1 MNPLSAI
8 YAAGVRTRN
17 GLYDRGVLKAHRLSA
32 PVVSVG
38 NISVGGSGKTP
49 FVILLGGLLKERG
62 VAFDVLS
69 RGYGRKTRGVL
80 AVDPDGSPRDF
91 GDEPILIAKRLG
103 CPVIVGENR
112 YQAGLFAES
121 KFGVQTA
128 HSGRRLSAPLAGARF
143 RHRPV
148 SPEDAHDQLLPTGR
162 LREPLSSLRRASAV
176 VISAEADPSPLKL
189 NAQPIWRIRRGVTV
203 EDAPP
208 NPVVFCGIARPQK
221 FIEQLSAIGIE
232 PMATKFYRDHHSYKE
247 EDVREIA
254 SLRQQHHAG
263 GFITT
268 EKDVI
273 NLGPQ
278 LPSLGPVAVARVVME
293 LLNPADALDTI
304 LRVIRRTQATAVR
317 KSLWEI
323 ASL

>member
-1 MNPLSAI
+1 MSAKTVTKL
-8 YAAGVRTRN
+8 AFS
-17 GLYDRGVLKAHRLSA
+17 LKANSACRLHILDDGFQHRS
-32 PVVSVG
+32 
-38 NISVGGSGKTP
+38 
-49 FVILLGGLLKERG
+49 
-62 VAFDVLS
+62 
-69 RGYGRKTRGVL
+69 L
-80 AVDPDGSPRDF
+80 ARDF
-91 GDEPILIAKRLG
+91 D
-103 CPVIVGENR
+103 IV
-112 YQAGLFAES
+112 L
-121 KFGVQTA
+121 
-128 HSGRRLSAPLAGARF
+128 
-143 RHRPV
+143 V

-263 GFITT
+263 GFVTT

-304 LRVIRRTQATAVR
+304 LRVIGERRPQP
-317 KSLWEI
+317 
-323 ASL
+323 